1 MRCIEMQSIGRAA
14 VTERPVPV
22 REPGWALVDVL
33 ACGLCGTDRHI
44 LRGEYPSRM
53 PLVLG
58 HEFGGRVREADP
70 DSRWRAG
77 DLVTIDPNIACG
89 SCDHCRAG
97 RVALCPDRYAL
108 GVDIDGGLSEVVA
121 VPETQLYA
129 ASGIDPLHLAFI
141 EPLAC
146 CLRGMDLAGLQGGES
161 VAVIGGGVMGQLV
174 VQLAALAGA
183 SRVTLIT
190 RQASRRSLAETLGAT
205 DSAAPDA
212 ADRDLGRT
220 YDVVFEC
227 AGVLDTV
234 AQALRLARR
243 GGSVILLGIPPE
255 GATLPVS
262 PFALVV
268 DELRLQGSFLNPL
281 TQERAAAV
289 VRDGALNLDALIS
302 RRLTLDEV
310 AEVLASDP
318 GEGDIKYV
326 VEPTGRPAVPSIP

>member
-1 MRCIEMQSIGRAA
+1 MRCVEVQGVGLAA
-14 VTERPVPV
+14 VAERAVPE
-22 REPGWALVDVL
+22 RRPGWVLIDVL

-70 DSRWRAG
+70 GSRWHAG
-77 DLVTIDPNIACG
+77 DLVSVDPNISCGAC
-89 SCDHCRAG
+89 SHCTAG
-97 RVALCPDRYAL
+97 RVALCPERYAL

-121 VPETQLYA
+121 VPESQLYA
-129 ASGIDPLHLAFI
+129 ASGINPLHLAFV

-146 CLRGMDLAGLQGGES
+146 CLRGMDLSSLRGGES

-183 SRVTLIT
+183 SRITLIT
-190 RQASRRSLAETLGAT
+190 RQESRRELAETLGAT
-205 DSAAPDA
+205 DTCSPDE
-212 ADRDLGRT
+212 ADRDLSRT

-227 AGVLDTV
+227 AGVLETV
-234 AQALRLARR
+234 AQSLRLARR

-255 GATLPVS
+255 GATLPIS
-262 PFALVV
+262 PFDLVV
-268 DELRLQGSFLNPL
+268 DELRVQGSVLNPL
-281 TQERAAAV
+281 TQERAVAI
-289 VRDGALNLDALIS
+289 VREGSLDLDALIS

-310 AEVLASDP
+310 GDVLASQP
-318 GEGDIKYV
+318 GAGDIKYV
-326 VEPTGRPAVPSIP
+326 VEPAARPLAP

>member
-1 MRCIEMQSIGRAA
+1 MRCVEVQSVSRAA

-22 REPGWALVDVL
+22 REPGWVLIDVL

-58 HEFGGRVREADP
+58 HEFGGRVREVGP
-70 DSRWRAG
+70 DSPWQVG

-108 GVDIDGGLSEVVA
+108 GVDIDGGLSEVVT
-121 VPETQLYA
+121 VPETQVYA

-146 CLRGMDLAGLQGGES
+146 CLRGMDLADLRGGES

-174 VQLAALAGA
+174 VQLAASAGA

-190 RQASRRSLAETLGAT
+190 RQESRRTLAETLGAT
-205 DSAAPDA
+205 DSAAPDV
-212 ADRDLGRT
+212 ADRELART
-220 YDVVFEC
+220 FDVVFEC

-243 GGSVILLGIPPE
+243 GGAVILLGIPPE

-262 PFALVV
+262 PFELVV
-268 DELRLQGSFLNPL
+268 DELRVQGSFLNPL

-289 VRDGALNLDALIS
+289 VRKGSLNLDALIS

-310 AEVLASDP
+310 ADVLTREP

-326 VEPTGRPAVPSIP
+326 VEPARRPDVPSAP

>member
-1 MRCIEMQSIGRAA
+1 MRCVEVQSVGRAA
-14 VTERPVPV
+14 VVERPVPV
-22 REPGWALVDVL
+22 RKPGWVLVDVL

-44 LRGEYPSRM
+44 LRGEYPSEV

-58 HEFGGRVREADP
+58 HEFGGLIREADP
-70 DSRWRAG
+70 DSCWSPG
-77 DLVTIDPNIACG
+77 DLVSVDPNISCG
-89 SCDHCRAG
+89 ECDHCRAG
-97 RVALCPDRYAL
+97 RVALCPERCAL

-121 VPETQLYA
+121 VPESQLYA

-146 CLRGMDLAGLQGGES
+146 CLRGMDLAELQGGES

-190 RQASRRSLAETLGAT
+190 RQQSRRALAETLGAT
-205 DSAAPDA
+205 DSSAPEVADA
-212 ADRDLGRT
+212 ELGRT

-227 AGVLDTV
+227 AGVLDAVT
-234 AQALRLARR
+234 QALRLARR

-255 GATLPVS
+255 GATLAVS
-262 PFALVV
+262 PFELVV
-268 DELRLQGSFLNPL
+268 DELRVQGSFLNPL

-289 VRDGALNLDALIS
+289 VREGALNLDALIS
-302 RRLTLDEV
+302 RRLTIDEV
-310 AEVLASDP
+310 PVVLGKDP
-318 GEGDIKYV
+318 GDGDIKYV
-326 VEPTGRPAVPSIP
+326 VEPSRR

>member
-1 MRCIEMQSIGRAA
+1 MRCVEVQSARRAA
-14 VTERPVPV
+14 AVERPVPV
-22 REPGWALVDVL
+22 RRPGWVLVDVL

-44 LRGEYPSRM
+44 LRGEYPSEV

-58 HEFGGRVREADP
+58 HEFGGLIREADP
-70 DSRWRAG
+70 DSCWSPG
-77 DLVTIDPNIACG
+77 DLVSVDPNISCG
-89 SCDHCRAG
+89 ECDHCRAG
-97 RVALCPDRYAL
+97 RVALCPERYAL

-121 VPETQLYA
+121 VPESQLYA

-161 VAVIGGGVMGQLV
+161 VAIIGGGVMGQLV

-190 RQASRRSLAETLGAT
+190 RQQSRRALAETMGAT
-205 DSAAPDA
+205 DSSAPEVADA
-212 ADRDLGRT
+212 ELGRT

-227 AGVLDTV
+227 AGVLDAV

-255 GATLPVS
+255 GATLAVS
-262 PFALVV
+262 PFELVV
-268 DELRLQGSFLNPL
+268 DELRVQGSFLNPL

-289 VRDGALNLDALIS
+289 VREGVLHLDALIS

-310 AEVLASDP
+310 PVVLGNDP
-318 GEGDIKYV
+318 GDGDIKYV
-326 VEPTGRPAVPSIP
+326 VEPSRR

>member
-1 MRCIEMQSIGRAA
+1 MRCVEVQGVGLAA
-14 VTERPVPV
+14 VAERADPE
-22 REPGWALVDVL
+22 RRPGWALVDVL

-70 DSRWRAG
+70 DSRWHAG
-77 DLVTIDPNIACG
+77 DLVSVDPNISCG
-89 SCDHCRAG
+89 VCSHCTAG
-97 RVALCPDRYAL
+97 RVALCPERYAL

-121 VPETQLYA
+121 VPESQLYA
-129 ASGIDPLHLAFI
+129 ASGINPLHLAFV

-146 CLRGMDLAGLQGGES
+146 CLRGMDLSSLRGGES

-183 SRVTLIT
+183 SRITLIT
-190 RQASRRSLAETLGAT
+190 RQESRRELAETLGAT
-205 DSAAPDA
+205 DTCSPDE
-212 ADRDLGRT
+212 ADRDLSRT

-227 AGVLDTV
+227 AGVLETV
-234 AQALRLARR
+234 AQSLRLARR

-255 GATLPVS
+255 GATLPIS
-262 PFALVV
+262 PFDLVV
-268 DELRLQGSFLNPL
+268 DELRVQGSFLNPL
-281 TQERAAAV
+281 TQERAVAI
-289 VRDGALNLDALIS
+289 VREGSLDLDALIS

-310 AEVLASDP
+310 GDVLASQP
-318 GEGDIKYV
+318 GAGDIKYV
-326 VEPTGRPAVPSIP
+326 VEPAARPLAP

>member
-1 MRCIEMQSIGRAA
+1 MA
-14 VTERPVPV
+14 ERPEPL
-22 REPGWALVDVL
+22 REPGCVLVDVL

-70 DSRWRAG
+70 ESPWRRG
-77 DLVTIDPNIACG
+77 DLVTVDPNISCG
-89 SCDHCRAG
+89 ACDHCRAG
-97 RVALCPDRYAL
+97 RVALCPERYAL
-108 GVDIDGGLSEVVA
+108 GVDVDGGLSEVVA
-121 VPETQLYA
+121 VPETQLYD

-146 CLRGMDLAGLQGGES
+146 CLRGMDLADLRGGES

-183 SRVTLIT
+183 LRVTLIT
-190 RQASRRSLAETLGAT
+190 RQESRRALAETLGAT
-205 DSAAPDA
+205 DSATPDV
-212 ADRDLGRT
+212 ADRELGRT
-220 YDVVFEC
+220 FDMVFEC

-262 PFALVV
+262 PFELVV
-268 DELRLQGSFLNPL
+268 DELRVQGSFLNPL

-289 VRDGALNLDALIS
+289 VRDRALNLDALIS
-302 RRLTLDEV
+302 RRLTLEEV
-310 AEVLASDP
+310 ADVLASNP

-326 VEPTGRPAVPSIP
+326 VEPVRRPDVP

>member
-1 MRCIEMQSIGRAA
+1 MRCVEVQAIGHAA
-14 VTERPVPV
+14 VADRPLPD
-22 REPGWALVDVL
+22 RRSGWVLVDVL

-70 DSRWRAG
+70 DSPWQAG
-77 DLVTIDPNIACG
+77 GLVSVDPNISCG
-89 SCDHCRAG
+89 VCSHCTAG
-97 RVALCPDRYAL
+97 RVALCPERYAL

-121 VPETQLYA
+121 VPESQLYD
-129 ASGIDPLHLAFI
+129 ASGIDPLHLAFV

-174 VQLAALAGA
+174 VQLATLAGA

-190 RQASRRSLAETLGAT
+190 RQASRRSLAEKLGAT
-205 DSAAPDA
+205 DSAAPDV

-255 GATLPVS
+255 GSTLPVS
-262 PFALVV
+262 PFDLVV

-281 TQERAAAV
+281 TQARAV
-289 VRDGALNLDALIS
+289 EVIRSGGLDLDALIS
-302 RRLTLDEV
+302 RRLTLEDV
-310 AEVLASDP
+310 AGVLSDDP

-326 VEPTGRPAVPSIP
+326 VEPLVQ